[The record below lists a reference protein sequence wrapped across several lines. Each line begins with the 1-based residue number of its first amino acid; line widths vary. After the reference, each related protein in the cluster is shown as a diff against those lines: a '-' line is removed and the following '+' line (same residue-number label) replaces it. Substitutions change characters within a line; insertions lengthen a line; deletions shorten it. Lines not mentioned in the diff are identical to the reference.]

1 MGTKKTGRL
10 YRWEDR
16 DADLTWERYNPAKPN
31 EYKDYNDLI
40 NLWSGDRSIQKF
52 IHFDD
57 KIADSLEYLI
67 RTDTD
72 MIEGLFYAFD
82 NDYLAGLVYI
92 TEPYGDFDETSI
104 EYIIVNPRMK
114 GQGIGTRMIS
124 SIKSNPT
131 FFAEGHKGT
140 FAATVEHTNDASKRV
155 FIKNGFKMYKPII
168 NEKLIQLGVF
178 NVHNMNCKFGKWYFT
193 ERDNEMEKK

>member
-1 MGTKKTGRL
+1 MGKEKNERL
-10 YRWEDR
+10 YRWEDK
-16 DADLTWERYNPAKPN
+16 DADLTWERYNPAKPS
-31 EYKDYNDLI
+31 EYRAYNDLI

-67 RTDTD
+67 KTDSC
-72 MIEGLFYAFD
+72 MNEGLFYAFD

-92 TEPYGDFDETSI
+92 TAPYEDYDETYI

-124 SIKSNPT
+124 SVKSNPT
-131 FFAEGHKGT
+131 FFAETHKGT
-140 FAATVEHTNDASKRV
+140 ITASIEHTNDASKRV
-155 FIKNGFKMYKPII
+155 FIKNGFKMYKPVL
-168 NEKLIQLGVF
+168 NQKLINLGVF

-193 ERDNEMEKK
+193 ERENGMDKE